1 MPPRRERVQPDR
13 ILVARLDGT
22 ARRLSSAR
30 TPHDIA
36 IPELHAITTRPDLL
50 GIAAG
55 RALAG
60 TLSGQAGDEWAPA
73 SLALLRDAG
82 ADRAVAEAEA
92 VLVAQRLREGG
103 HSNP

>member
-1 MPPRRERVQPDR
+1 MPPRRERTPDDR

-22 ARRLSSAR
+22 ARRLSRER
-30 TPHDIA
+30 TPHEVA

-55 RALAG
+55 SALAAVR
-60 TLSGQAGDEWAPA
+60 SGRAGDEWGPA

-82 ADRAVAEAEA
+82 ADRAVAETQAA
-92 VLVAQRLREGG
+92 VVAQRMLEPG